1 MIIILCP
8 YLVALCVFSKFRL
21 LRWGWLSGT
30 ISLGGFILA
39 IFLAFFVIS
48 RRRVCRQR
56 A

>member
-8 YLVALCVFSKFRL
+8 YLVALRAVFSKFRL

-39 IFLAFFVIS
+39 FLVIS